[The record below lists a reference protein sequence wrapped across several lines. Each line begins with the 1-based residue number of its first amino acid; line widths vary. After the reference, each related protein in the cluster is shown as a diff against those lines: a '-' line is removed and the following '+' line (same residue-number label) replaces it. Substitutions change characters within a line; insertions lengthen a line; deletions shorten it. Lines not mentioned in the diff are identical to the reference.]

1 MRRAVPVEVADCVPG
16 GEGSRLVWESLVE
29 QQDRLRAAIAKL
41 RAARPGDVHDARVA
55 ARRLRALL
63 ATYRPLFDRR
73 RAERLRRGLRDF
85 ARGLSGPREADVR
98 RDLLV
103 AVAER
108 VPGLAAADTRCLRS
122 ALRRDCAESR
132 RAMRE
137 LLGKED
143 WAESAGILSDPR
155 TLAALRLRSAVELP
169 ELMELVDQ
177 PWREAGNR
185 LAAGPG
191 SPAELHR
198 LRLILKRC
206 RYALESVSSLQPGR
220 AERVVDRLRSVQDSL
235 GEYLDAV
242 AAREWLEAN
251 EAMLG
256 HRLVR
261 RLDDELKALEKKL
274 RAQAR
279 RRVAGLVPAYL
290 KWGMALRGLRAPEE
304 TTRDPA

>member
-1 MRRAVPVEVADCVPG
+1 MRRAVPVEVTDCVPG
-16 GEGSRLVWESLVE
+16 GEGSRLVWQSLVE

-63 ATYRPLFDRR
+63 ATYRPLFDQR
-73 RAERLRRGLRDF
+73 RAQRLRRGLRDF
-85 ARGLSGPREADVR
+85 ARGLSGPRDADVR
-98 RDLLV
+98 RDLLL
-103 AVAER
+103 AVAQR
-108 VPGLAAADTRCLRS
+108 VPRFAAADTRCLRS
-122 ALRRDCAESR
+122 ALRRDCAKSR

-137 LLGKED
+137 LLGNED
-143 WAESAGILSDPR
+143 WAESAGILADRR

-191 SPAELHR
+191 SPAQLHR

-220 AERVVDRLRSVQDSL
+220 AGRVVDRLRSAQDSL

-242 AAREWLEAN
+242 AARKWLKGN
-251 EAMLG
+251 DAMLG
-256 HRLVR
+256 QRLVR
-261 RLDDELKALEKKL
+261 RLDDELTALVKKL
-274 RAQAR
+274 KAQAR
-279 RRVAGLVPAYL
+279 RRVAGLVPAYV
-290 KWGMALRGLRAPEE
+290 KWGMALRGLRTPEE
-304 TTRDPA
+304 ATRDPA